1 MVICFWSKLVLQGN
15 TQETR
20 LYLVIRNEIRIHN
33 CDNWQWFLNYRSD
46 VESSYLQQSLLMK
59 SNNKVVSTCR
69 ICVGINY
76 WLLFYWR
83 RPNYF
88 RYSRVKQNRILV
100 PRKISAKPNINGCLL
115 PKGWKPPSEE
125 ATTFDL
131 QELTTH
137 LIDSQHLLWWQ
148 NYKKQNVLGNILLV
162 VIVTRLTL

>member
-46 VESSYLQQSLLMK
+46 VESSYLQQSRLMK

-69 ICVGINY
+69 ICVWINY

-83 RPNYF
+83 RRNYF
-88 RYSRVKQNRILV
+88 RYSGVKQNRIVV
-100 PRKISAKPNINGCLL
+100 PRKISTMPNINGCFQ
-115 PKGWKPPSEE
+115 KAEN
-125 ATTFDL
+125 
-131 QELTTH
+131 H
-137 LIDSQHLLWWQ
+137 LAMMQPRLIFKSWQHIWSIASIFCDAKITKS
-148 NYKKQNVLGNILLV
+148 KKFQGAFF
-162 VIVTRLTL
+162 